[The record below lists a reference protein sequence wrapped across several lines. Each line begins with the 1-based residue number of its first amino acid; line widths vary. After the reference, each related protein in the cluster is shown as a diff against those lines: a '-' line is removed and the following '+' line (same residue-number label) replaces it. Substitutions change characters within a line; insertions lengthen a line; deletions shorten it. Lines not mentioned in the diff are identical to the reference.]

1 MHHHF
6 IGLGKIY
13 LAVEVIWAL
22 VWFAFEIWFNVTEGA
37 RPYEQL
43 LFDNIVRLVGVLVI
57 MKMIRALKE
66 KWNDVSHLNVTVVFI
81 VGCVMARQTMVLF
94 QSPFYVFGTNT
105 VVNVEKSVPFW
116 SALAAIVLS
125 GLALSFL
132 ELLWIA
138 AAYHYL
144 TWGHHTHGPLYW
156 LQQCIAGGGRFTVKY
171 ETHHHGNGHQ
181 HHHEKTHPES
191 YTDRDNDS
199 MGPFDDLFMKD
210 RIRSTP
216 APNISVRGLKK

>member
-6 IGLGKIY
+6 IGWGKFY

-37 RPYEQL
+37 RPYEQA

-57 MKMIRALKE
+57 MKMIRALKD
-66 KWNDVSHLNVTVVFI
+66 KWTDVSYLNVTVVFI

-94 QSPFYVFGTNT
+94 QSPFYVLGTNT
-105 VVNVEKSVPFW
+105 VTNVEKSVPFW

-125 GLALSFL
+125 GLVLSFL

-156 LQQCIAGGGRFTVKY
+156 LQQCIGGGGRWTIKY
-171 ETHHHGNGHQ
+171 ERCPEKSHHGNGH
-181 HHHEKTHPES
+181 THTGHDEYNMS
-191 YTDRDNDS
+191 L
-199 MGPFDDLFMKD
+199 FDDVLRGTESAND